1 MDFEKEIINILKKE
15 VKGTITLE
23 TPQNKE
29 FGDYSFPCFSL
40 AKEYKKNPV
49 EIAKDLVKKLKIT
62 KSIKEIKN
70 IGGYVNFFVD
80 KSSNTKNILEEILKK
95 KDKYGMTDIGK
106 NKKALIEH
114 TSINPNASPHVGRA
128 RNAIIGDSITRILKF
143 SNYKVEVHYFV
154 NDVGKQIA
162 LLVLGCKSKTK
173 FDNLL
178 KIYIKMNKKLEK
190 DPKLEKKVFEL
201 LQKLEKGNKKVKDKF
216 KRTVNI
222 CIKGQTKLFSEL
234 GINYDY
240 FDYESK
246 YLWSKEVTKILNK
259 LKKTKKVFVDEHK
272 RNVLDQSKFKLAM
285 KSPVLVLTRS
295 DGTSLY
301 PLRDITYNL
310 DKIKKADKN
319 IVVLGE
325 DHKLYFLQL
334 KAALSLLKI
343 KAPEVIHYSFILLK
357 KGKMST
363 RKGNLVMLED
373 FMKECREKA
382 KKEIIKRHGKVKNL
396 DKLTKII
403 GYGAL
408 KYSIL
413 KVSPD
418 KNVLFDWEKA
428 LNFEGDSGPY
438 IQYAYARASSIL
450 RKGKIGKVDYSVLK
464 DEINLIEVLK
474 KFPEIVLKE
483 KPHLIANYAFELA
496 QNFNEF
502 YRDFPVL
509 KAEEK
514 VKNARLLLVKVTK
527 QVLKNSLY
535 LLGIEAPER
544 M

>member
-1 MDFEKEIINILKKE
+1 M
-15 VKGTITLE
+15 
-23 TPQNKE
+23 
-29 FGDYSFPCFSL
+29 
-40 AKEYKKNPV
+40 
-49 EIAKDLVKKLKIT
+49 
-62 KSIKEIKN
+62 
-70 IGGYVNFFVD
+70 
-80 KSSNTKNILEEILKK
+80 
-95 KDKYGMTDIGK
+95 
-106 NKKALIEH
+106 
-114 TSINPNASPHVGRA
+114 
-128 RNAIIGDSITRILKF
+128 
-143 SNYKVEVHYFV
+143 
-154 NDVGKQIA
+154 
-162 LLVLGCKSKTK
+162 
-173 FDNLL
+173 
-178 KIYIKMNKKLEK
+178 
-190 DPKLEKKVFEL
+190 
-201 LQKLEKGNKKVKDKF
+201 
-216 KRTVNI
+216 
-222 CIKGQTKLFSEL
+222 
-234 GINYDY
+234 
-240 FDYESK
+240 
-246 YLWSKEVTKILNK
+246 
-259 LKKTKKVFVDEHK
+259 
-272 RNVLDQSKFKLAM
+272 
-285 KSPVLVLTRS
+285 
-295 DGTSLY
+295 
-301 PLRDITYNL
+301 
-310 DKIKKADKN
+310 
-319 IVVLGE
+319 
-325 DHKLYFLQL
+325 
-334 KAALSLLKI
+334 
-343 KAPEVIHYSFILLK
+343 
-357 KGKMST
+357 
-363 RKGNLVMLED
+363 
-373 FMKECREKA
+373 
-382 KKEIIKRHGKVKNL
+382 IKRHGKVKNL